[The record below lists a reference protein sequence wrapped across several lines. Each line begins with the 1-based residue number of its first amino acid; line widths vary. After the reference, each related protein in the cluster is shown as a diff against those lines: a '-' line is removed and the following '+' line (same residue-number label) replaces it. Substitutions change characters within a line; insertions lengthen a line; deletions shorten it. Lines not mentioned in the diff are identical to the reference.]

1 MKKTFKSTALLAI
14 SLILI
19 IALASCNMFSAKD
32 LWADATYTEDMTFGE
47 GGSTVKVEVKAG
59 DRSVVFTVNTDKTNL
74 ADALLE
80 HDLISGEEGQYGL
93 YVKVVNGIT
102 ADYDVDASYWLLY
115 IDGAYALSGVDSTD
129 ITAGSVYKLEYTK

>member
-1 MKKTFKSTALLAI
+1 MKKTFRSIAALLLALVFVNALI
-14 SLILI
+14 SCDLF
-19 IALASCNMFSAKD
+19 AEKD

-47 GGSTVKVEVKAG
+47 GATTVVVEVKVQDKKVA
-59 DRSVVFTVNTDKTNL
+59 FTLNTDKTTV

-80 HDLISGEEGQYGL
+80 HGLIAGDEGEYGL

-115 IDGAYALSGVDSTD
+115 IDGSYAMTGVDSTE
-129 ITAGSVYKLEYTK
+129 ITAGTVYTLEYTK